1 MDTNHQQQRSSRGG
15 DRSVFKCAT
24 LVVQWRVWLAGSQVN
39 TQSVAVLHL
48 HIPCGGVHFNNL
60 SVRLMISS
68 MYRQQVLIGTH
79 YMDCIVTTS
88 AEITTWTWQMRMQ
101 WRHCLRFKFA
111 HWIAKLFAILCP
123 SPVKELYS
131 YVIHGNSESYEY
143 IGHTWVNQQCNL
155 C

>member
-24 LVVQWRVWLAGSQVN
+24 LVVQWRVWLTSSQVN

-88 AEITTWTWQMRMQ
+88 AEITT
-101 WRHCLRFKFA
+101 A
-111 HWIAKLFAILCP
+111 NENAVAPLFAVQICTLDCKA
-123 SPVKELYS
+123 VC
-131 YVIHGNSESYEY
+131 Y
-143 IGHTWVNQQCNL
+143 IVSFTCERIIFLWFTCKH
-155 C
+155 